1 MTNKIHTIEDASK
14 VCLNTIR
21 LVGELKELSI
31 DLVNQNDNIHVNYV
45 GVVKVNDSYIKIH
58 GSTNNLSRR
67 FKSDT
72 ERLNELK
79 ANIYATFRNGDVVDT
94 IYSDEC
100 SVVYI
105 EGKVSSANSV
115 RVDYISNSTSG
126 DTTYILGAIT
136 GIPIEIVD
144 ENIIKVL
151 VINNNFHNVL
161 TFKCDRCNITLN
173 TLLNQTVNFGVE
185 ANDNKSGS
193 PLSLEY
199 KIKLIDGIPQNL
211 IDNAIAEH
219 NIYLSTRKQNG

>member
-31 DLVNQNDNIHVNYV
+31 DIDERGDNIHVNYM
-45 GVVKVNDSYIKIH
+45 GVVKVNDSHIKIH

-79 ANIYATFRNGDVVDT
+79 ANIYATFKSGDIVDT
-94 IYSDEC
+94 TYSDEC

-105 EGKVSSANSV
+105 EGKVSSANSIK
-115 RVDYISNSTSG
+115 VDYISNSTST

-144 ENIIKVL
+144 ENVIKVL
-151 VINNNFHNVL
+151 VINNNFHNVM

-173 TLLNQTVNFGVE
+173 TLLNQTVSFGVK
-185 ANDNKSGS
+185 ANDNKNGS